1 MHNTVNVE
9 LAHHFYFVKILY
21 LSIHPLFLVL
31 SYPSQFYLTYSSQF
45 KNEIMHEVLQFI
57 WQEKDEVRNARE
69 GGNRE
74 RGREVM
80 GREAER

>member
-1 MHNTVNVE
+1 M
-9 LAHHFYFVKILY
+9 A
-21 LSIHPLFLVL
+21 PLFLVL
-31 SYPSQFYLTYSSQF
+31 SYPSQF